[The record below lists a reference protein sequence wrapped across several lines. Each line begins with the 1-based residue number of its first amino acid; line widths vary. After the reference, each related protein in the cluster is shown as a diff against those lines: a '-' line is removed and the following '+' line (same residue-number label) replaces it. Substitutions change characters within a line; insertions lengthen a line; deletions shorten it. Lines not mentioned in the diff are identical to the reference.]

1 MGNKDVLFTKEELL
15 DSLFIFIMNVLGVV
29 SGWYFY
35 MGMEKLFGEHTYM
48 LFTIIIGFYLF
59 YIPVLRLC
67 RYKGWF
73 IYY

>member
-1 MGNKDVLFTKEELL
+1 MNEKRVIFTKEELL
-15 DSLFIFIMNVLGVV
+15 DTLFIVIMNMLGVV

-35 MGMEKLFGEHTYM
+35 VAMEALFGEHTYM
-48 LFTIIIGFYLF
+48 LFTFIIGFYLF